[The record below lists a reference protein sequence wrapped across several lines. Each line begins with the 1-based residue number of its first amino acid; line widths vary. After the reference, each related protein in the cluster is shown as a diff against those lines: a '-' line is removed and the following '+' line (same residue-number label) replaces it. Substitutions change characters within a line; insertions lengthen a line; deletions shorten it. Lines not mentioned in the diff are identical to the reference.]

1 MLMQLEAAEQ
11 MNASA
16 TESTKKML
24 IGEEH
29 LDYLEKAQRREQ
41 MRDPAAFKIPRS
53 KLPESNLPR
62 AEAEIEIYRDED
74 RNNLF

>member
-1 MLMQLEAAEQ
+1 MQAAEQ

-16 TESTKKML
+16 TELAKQML
-24 IGEEH
+24 IGEER
-29 LDYLEKAQRREQ
+29 LDYLEKAPRRER

-62 AEAEIEIYRDED
+62 AEAEENFCDSGNWD
-74 RNNLF
+74 L